1 MDICAKDDPGASVV
15 TAADATDPEPSGTD
29 PNGLEPEPPAAVDI
43 FGSGIE
49 TARTYVRMLATDGV
63 VRGLIGPRESDR
75 LWTRHV
81 LNCAALANLL
91 PRDSGVV
98 DVGSGAGL
106 PGLVLAIARPD
117 CRVTLVEPLERRV
130 RFLDEAVERL
140 QLTNCRVVRSR
151 AQDAPPDV
159 RGADVVVSRAVAPL
173 GRLAGWCAGLARAGG
188 TFLALKGSSAEAELS
203 RDRAEVLAAGLLDP
217 SVVRVD
223 GPAGTTFVVRATR
236 GTDRP
241 PGRSRR
247 SDRGRPGR
255 TAGRSAADR
264 TRRSS

>member
-1 MDICAKDDPGASVV
+1 MLRIEPDHEGASDSRRRGGCLSHQDRPGRPG
-15 TAADATDPEPSGTD
+15 TRAAGRCRHLRQGHRNWLAPTC
-29 PNGLEPEPPAAVDI
+29 
-43 FGSGIE
+43 GS
-49 TARTYVRMLATDGV
+49 LATDGV
-63 VRGLIGPRESDR
+63 VRGLIGPREPVR

-81 LNCAALANLL
+81 LNCAALAELL
-91 PRDSGVV
+91 PRGSGVV

-130 RFLDEAVERL
+130 RFLVEAVERL
-140 QLTNCRVVRSR
+140 RLTNCRVVRGR

-236 GTDRP
+236 GADR

-247 SDRGRPGR
+247 ADRGRPGR
-255 TAGRSAADR
+255 AAGRPAADPR
-264 TRRSS
+264 CRST